1 MKPSGIGGQAVIEG
15 IMMRNKN
22 KYSIAVRKPDN
33 EIEVVV
39 KESRDLT
46 EKHQWLNFPIIRGIV
61 SFVDSLVT
69 GISTI
74 NYSASFYD
82 DPAEQEKTKIDEV
95 GKNIL
100 KDKFESVL
108 MAVTVILSI
117 FFAIGLF
124 MVLPYLAARLVSKY
138 IISKTLLNFIEGVVR
153 LLIFV
158 IYILL
163 ISMMK
168 DIKRTFMYH
177 GAEHKCINC
186 IENGARLT
194 PENVKNSSRY
204 HKRCGTSFL
213 FFVMFIS
220 IVFFIFIRVDNTA
233 LQILIRILL
242 IPVIAG
248 VSYEVIRWA
257 GKNDNAF
264 VRVLSKPGM
273 WFQKL
278 TTREPDMD
286 MIEVAIRAVEEVFDW
301 RQFIAEYYS
310 EADNPVEALVASEAE
325 LAISGSL
332 IHGNEETRT
341 IDIEEQKSE
350 DNQETELTPEQ
361 KYLQMGREMEFGM
374 DDTDRESFAFVYE
387 ASDESESTV
396 YDNSNDYNADDKAEE
411 LTEEEVVAGF
421 EFETGKEP
429 EEEQYPEDVPMF
441 KQKAGRQ
448 IIMMTIREA
457 VKWGA
462 KRLRDNNV
470 DNADHDSFELLS
482 AINGMTRTFYLVNG
496 DSMLSE
502 ENFLLYEEYIDKR
515 AAHVPLQHILGKAY
529 FYGYEFEVNEDV
541 LIPRPDTEVL
551 VGEVI
556 KVTRN
561 GDNILDM
568 CTGSGCIGITLAKKF
583 PESRVLGVD
592 VSEKALKVAQKNK
605 HNLEA
610 DNIDFM
616 LSDLF
621 GELGNDITFNTI
633 VSNPPYIPTKVIET
647 LQDEVRLHD
656 PLLALDGTEDGL
668 MFYRKITEKAR
679 EYLKTDG
686 YLCYEIGAEQA
697 ADVSEIMKQAGLRDI
712 TVVKDL
718 AGLDRVVM
726 GRK

>member
-1 MKPSGIGGQAVIEG
+1 MLYVTVAV
-15 IMMRNKN
+15 
-22 KYSIAVRKPDN
+22 SIVISVAAFMLLPYALASLCRKVGAS
-33 EIEVVV
+33 EVVV
-39 KESRDLT
+39 T
-46 EKHQWLNFPIIRGIV
+46 
-61 SFVDSLVT
+61 FVEAFVKL
-69 GISTI
+69 
-74 NYSASFYD
+74 
-82 DPAEQEKTKIDEV
+82 
-95 GKNIL
+95 
-100 KDKFESVL
+100 
-108 MAVTVILSI
+108 
-117 FFAIGLF
+117 GLF
-124 MVLPYLAARLVSKY
+124 MGYM
-138 IISKTLLNFIEGVVR
+138 I
-153 LLIFV
+153 
-158 IYILL
+158 L
-163 ISMMK
+163 ISRMK
-168 DIKRTFMYH
+168 DIQRTFMYH

-441 KQKAGRQ
+441 KQK
-448 IIMMTIREA
+448 
-457 VKWGA
+457 
-462 KRLRDNNV
+462 RL
-470 DNADHDSFELLS
+470 
-482 AINGMTRTFYLVNG
+482 
-496 DSMLSE
+496 
-502 ENFLLYEEYIDKR
+502 
-515 AAHVPLQHILGKAY
+515 
-529 FYGYEFEVNEDV
+529 ED
-541 LIPRPDTEVL
+541 R
-551 VGEVI
+551 
-556 KVTRN
+556 
-561 GDNILDM
+561 
-568 CTGSGCIGITLAKKF
+568 
-583 PESRVLGVD
+583 
-592 VSEKALKVAQKNK
+592 
-605 HNLEA
+605 
-610 DNIDFM
+610 
-616 LSDLF
+616 
-621 GELGNDITFNTI
+621 
-633 VSNPPYIPTKVIET
+633 
-647 LQDEVRLHD
+647 
-656 PLLALDGTEDGL
+656 
-668 MFYRKITEKAR
+668 
-679 EYLKTDG
+679 
-686 YLCYEIGAEQA
+686 
-697 ADVSEIMKQAGLRDI
+697 
-712 TVVKDL
+712 
-718 AGLDRVVM
+718 
-726 GRK
+726 